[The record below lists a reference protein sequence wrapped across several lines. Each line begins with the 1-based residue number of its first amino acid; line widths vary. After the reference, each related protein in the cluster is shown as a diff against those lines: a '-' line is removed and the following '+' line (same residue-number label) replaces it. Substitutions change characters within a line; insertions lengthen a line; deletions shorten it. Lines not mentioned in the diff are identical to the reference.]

1 MSDLIVGNKHYF
13 WVYSKNICELSESPG
28 VSKNTAQILKI
39 GITFIVPEYKEHDFW
54 TPFKFLMPLLDW
66 LVMAGYV
73 AALNCAFRGHP
84 KLKAIWM
91 KNMMRIGEDPKF
103 LMTNYQGVLMLNT
116 HHSSPFDLE
125 TYSCWA
131 INELGKVLAECR
143 LDIWVLQWSSVFHL
157 PRYLAAKY

>member
-1 MSDLIVGNKHYF
+1 
-13 WVYSKNICELSESPG
+13 
-28 VSKNTAQILKI
+28 
-39 GITFIVPEYKEHDFW
+39 
-54 TPFKFLMPLLDW
+54 MPLLDW

-143 LDIWVLQWSSVFHL
+143 LDI
-157 PRYLAAKY
+157 